1 MLHHLVLLRSVCAF
15 SPRPLSPRNP
25 HRARATSAALAPS
38 GVDGL
43 PFAVQQAEFAA
54 TFAALGASATGIDAA
69 YKNVQRARPKWAW
82 DAWELGAALLLG
94 VIFMTAG
101 RSHFTIPAAFI
112 AIYPPAGTWGFWHLP
127 GSPEFHVAWT
137 GVAELCGGAGLALS
151 GIIDASALIGARPN
165 DVAASGGLRS
175 FSARALFL
183 LVLAVTPANFLMY
196 SHGAVMP
203 GIVEGPLSMP
213 WHVARFVAQVSV
225 LSVLLTLSERD
236 RRPAGPD
243 SDDADVQWR

>member
-1 MLHHLVLLRSVCAF
+1 M
-15 SPRPLSPRNP
+15 
-25 HRARATSAALAPS
+25 
-38 GVDGL
+38 
-43 PFAVQQAEFAA
+43 
-54 TFAALGASATGIDAA
+54 
-69 YKNVQRARPKWAW
+69 
-82 DAWELGAALLLG
+82 
-94 VIFMTAG
+94 
-101 RSHFTIPAAFI
+101 
-112 AIYPPAGTWGFWHLP
+112 
-127 GSPEFHVAWT
+127 AWT
-137 GVAELCGGAGLALS
+137 GLAELCGGAGLALS
-151 GIIDASALIGARPN
+151 GIIDASALIGTRPN